1 MWCEDKNPYEI
12 LGLPRGPDTPEQEIR
27 KAYRTLALRQHPD
40 KNPEA
45 DPAAFLLLNKA
56 YELLSDKDARLAF
69 DDLLRAKAQR
79 EERLSHHSEKRR
91 RMMEELEV
99 KERQAAEERT
109 EEERA
114 RERLKIVKVT
124 WNRGK
129 QDETEQTLREL
140 FSAFGPVTAV
150 VMREALATKSKK
162 KRKQTNSALVVLAN
176 SELAAKAADALKE
189 GTDLESVIL
198 MQKADESTDC
208 AEDIDTS
215 QGSNK
220 QSRFSE
226 DVRSA
231 NRLPDSF
238 SQMPSASTEQHSLN
252 PEGADGVRAWEHAG
266 HQSSNF
272 KDLERATLLKMQQA
286 ARRTQE
292 AGASSSRQE
301 EGGT

>member
-114 RERLKIVKVT
+114 RERLKVELQRLRKKMEDEQIAKQQQRQQQQVQQQQQQDTKEWRSTGEPAGGRGRRGCHSHVPELSQIVKVT

-198 MQKADESTDC
+198 MQKVGT
-208 AEDIDTS
+208 
-215 QGSNK
+215 
-220 QSRFSE
+220 RHPH
-226 DVRSA
+226 DV
-231 NRLPDSF
+231 
-238 SQMPSASTEQHSLN
+238 
-252 PEGADGVRAWEHAG
+252 
-266 HQSSNF
+266 
-272 KDLERATLLKMQQA
+272 LL
-286 ARRTQE
+286 
-292 AGASSSRQE
+292 
-301 EGGT
+301 